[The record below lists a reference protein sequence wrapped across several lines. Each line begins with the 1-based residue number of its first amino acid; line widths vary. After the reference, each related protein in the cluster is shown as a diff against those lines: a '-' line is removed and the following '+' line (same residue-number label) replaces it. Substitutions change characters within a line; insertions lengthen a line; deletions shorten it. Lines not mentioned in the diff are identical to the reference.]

1 MSAEEN
7 MALAR
12 RFMEARATGDLDAV
26 YEMMAPDFVNH
37 TSLLSVEEPDRE
49 GVKWVTVQLS
59 AAVSNASVHFEDQVA
74 GATR

>member
-1 MSAEEN
+1 MRQILPDGIMDVVA
-7 MALAR
+7 
-12 RFMEARATGDLDAV
+12 DPLD
-26 YEMMAPDFVNH
+26 
-37 TSLLSVEEPDRE
+37 SLLSVEEPDRE